1 MKAVRT
7 VFALAV
13 LFFVAAFPLMAAGSA
28 ESESLKGQNIVVAMQ
43 SHNATSRLIEFLPEF
58 EAKTGIKVVVD
69 SLPQAE
75 LNKKVEASFVA
86 GSADYD
92 VIMTLIVNVAR
103 NARAKWLEPL
113 DPFIAA
119 DPSSQVDDF
128 MKGFI
133 DSQKYQGKT
142 YGLPFYGESS
152 ILMYRKDLLAAAGI
166 PVPATMDQLLE
177 AARKLTKDGVYGI
190 ALKGNRDQ
198 ASNGYIWPMFLH
210 SWGGDYFNA
219 NHEPIFNQE
228 AGVRATEFFAELMK
242 YAPPGSVNM
251 GWNEVQV
258 AIQQGQAAMT
268 IDASNFATVFETG
281 ELSKV
286 VGKIGYAPI
295 PAGKEGKHPAI
306 AVASLNINS
315 LSKKKQA
322 AWEFIK
328 WATSSEMQMK
338 MAANGSRSDVTRNSV
353 FADPTYKKAYGWD
366 NGNWLKNTQE
376 MMNIMKADY
385 RPVYYPEW
393 VQIGNTIAIEVQSVF
408 TGEKAA
414 KAALDNAALGV
425 TKIMKDGGYLK

>member
-1 MKAVRT
+1 MKAHKIVL
-7 VFALAV
+7 VLAMLIVLSALP
-13 LFFVAAFPLMAAGSA
+13 LVAGGTT
-28 ESESLKGQNIVVAMQ
+28 ESTSLKGETITVAMQ
-43 SHNATSRLIEFLPEF
+43 SHNATNRLIEFLPEF
-58 EAKTGIKVVVD
+58 EAATGIKVVID

-86 GSADYD
+86 GTADYD

-113 DPFIAA
+113 DSYIAKDA
-119 DPSSQVDDF
+119 DSQIDDF

-133 DSQKYQGKT
+133 DSQKYEGKT

-152 ILMYRKDLLAAAGI
+152 ALMYRKDLFAAANLK
-166 PVPATMDQLLE
+166 VPTTMDELLD
-177 AARKLTKDGVYGI
+177 AAGKLTKNGVYGI

-210 SWGGDYFNA
+210 SFGGDYFNTS
-219 NHEPIFNQE
+219 HQPIFNSE
-228 AGVRATEFFAELMK
+228 AGVKATQLFADLMK
-242 YAPPGSVNM
+242 FAPPGSVNM

-268 IDASNFATVFETG
+268 IDATNFATVFETG
-281 ELSKV
+281 DLSKV
-286 VGKIGYAPI
+286 AGKIGYAPV
-295 PAGKEGKHPAI
+295 PAGLEGQFPAI
-306 AVASLNINS
+306 AVASLNINA
-315 LSKKKQA
+315 LSKHKQA

-328 WATSSEMQMK
+328 WATSSELQKK

-353 FADPTYKKAYGWD
+353 FEDTGYKQVYNWD
-366 NGNWLKNTQE
+366 NGNWLKTTQA
-376 MMNIMKADY
+376 MMNIMRGDY

-408 TGEKAA
+408 TGEKTA
-414 KAALDNAALGV
+414 KQALDNAALGV
-425 TKIMKDGGYLK
+425 EKIMKDGGYIK